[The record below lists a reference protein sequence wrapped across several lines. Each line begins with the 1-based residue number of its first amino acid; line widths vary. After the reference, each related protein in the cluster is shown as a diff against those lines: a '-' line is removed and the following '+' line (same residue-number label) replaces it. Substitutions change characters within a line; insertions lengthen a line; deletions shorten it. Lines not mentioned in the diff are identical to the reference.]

1 MISSKHRFH
10 GRNSLRFVLQRG
22 RMVRG
27 QLIALRYVR
36 NNRQESYRAAVVVSR
51 KVSKSAVVRNRIR
64 RRVYEIVRKNAGRIA
79 GPYDLLFSV
88 YGDEVATMPHAALQ
102 KTVLDLL
109 ERANVIQSVPTTE
122 EKRAIIEQK
131 ENNK

>member
-1 MISSKHRFH
+1 
-10 GRNSLRFVLQRG
+10 
-22 RMVRG
+22 MVRG
-27 QLIALRYVR
+27 QLITLRYVR

-64 RRVYEIVRKNAGRIA
+64 RRVYEIVRKNADLIA
-79 GPYDLLFSV
+79 EPYDLLFSV
-88 YGDEVATMPHAALQ
+88 YGDDVAKMPHATLQ
-102 KTVLDLL
+102 KMVLDLL
-109 ERANVIQSVPTTE
+109 ERANVVRNMPTTE